1 MNINIANRH
10 ESGTNGIR
18 TYIETELNSLGEKYE
33 ILDAHVILDQDGHTH
48 LEYVA
53 EIILHVKGAKLLAK
67 EVSDEIGK
75 SVDMAIKTLDKQLKK
90 HKETHFASQELK
102 RHVVAK

>member
-18 TYIETELNSLGEKYE
+18 GYIESELTTLGQKFD
-33 ILDAHVILDQDGHTH
+33 ILDADVILDKEGHLDKEFT
-48 LEYVA
+48 A
-53 EIILHVKGAKLLAK
+53 EINLHIKGARLHSK
-67 EVSDEIGK
+67 ETSDEIGK
-75 SVDMAIKTLDKQLKK
+75 SFDLALKTVDKQLKK

-102 RHVVAK
+102 RHVVTK